1 MASVTLIAG
10 LGFGDE
16 GKGTT
21 VDRLT
26 RARKA
31 KLVVRYNGGAQAGH
45 NVVTSD
51 GRHHCFSQ
59 WGAGTFAGA
68 PTLLSRYMMVSP
80 LFALSEAKRL
90 EGSGIVAPLSLL
102 TVEGGAL
109 VTTQFHVA
117 ANRLRELAR
126 SRNGGVHGSCGMGIG
141 ETQQDALS
149 GAADVIRAEEL
160 RDRTTVLRK
169 LRRCQER
176 KRAEIDAL
184 PFDRTD
190 PAVQQELGVLTDW
203 RDVAL
208 DDYQAFADGV
218 KIVDDRWLHNELKE
232 PGHVIFEGAQGVL
245 LDQDWGFHPHTTW
258 SECTF
263 ANAQR
268 LLAGVGVRR
277 VDRLGV
283 LRAYHTRHGAGPFPT
298 ESADF
303 EAFSAD
309 DHNCHTPWQHGFRS
323 GAFDLVLARYALEV
337 VGGCDGLVLTHVDK
351 IDKLKEVAVCHSY
364 DQPLMGQIELL
375 ARHPTHTRPF
385 GTAMDRLPLGSCPP
399 AIPDLLYQE
408 ELGRLL
414 ASSRPRCSRIRVTS
428 GMRYAFQLS
437 EALETPLVMAST
449 GPTEKDKVFVDRDR
463 VDTWPAFTTG

>member
-1 MASVTLIAG
+1 MASVTVVVG

-59 WGAGTFAGA
+59 WGSGTFAGA
-68 PTLLSRYMMVSP
+68 PTLLSRYMMVNP
-80 LFALSEAKRL
+80 IFALSEAKRL
-90 EGSGIVAPLSLL
+90 EGSGIMAPLLLL

-126 SRNGGVHGSCGMGIG
+126 GRGGGVHGSCGMGIG
-141 ETQQDALS
+141 ETQQDAIS

-160 RDRTTVLRK
+160 RDRTTLLRK

-176 KRAEIDAL
+176 KRAEVEAL
-184 PFDRTD
+184 PFDRSA
-190 PAVQQELGVLTDW
+190 PAVQQELEVLTDW

-218 KIVDDRWLHNELKE
+218 KIVDDRWLHKELRE
-232 PGHVIFEGAQGVL
+232 PGHVLFEGAQGVL

-263 ANAQR
+263 ANAHR
-268 LLAGVGVRR
+268 LLAGSGAERR
-277 VDRLGV
+277 VERLGV
-283 LRAYHTRHGAGPFPT
+283 LRVYHTRHGAGPFPT
-298 ESADF
+298 ESAEF
-303 EAFSAD
+303 APFSAD

-323 GAFDLVLARYALEV
+323 GALDLVLARYALEV
-337 VGGCDGLVLTHVDK
+337 VGGCDGLVFTHL
-351 IDKLKEVAVCHSY
+351 DKLDKVKDVAVCHAY
-364 DQPLMGQIELL
+364 DDTMVWPSVPSPPLMDRLGQ
-375 ARHPTHTRPF
+375 
-385 GTAMDRLPLGSCPP
+385 RLPLGSSPP
-399 AIPDLLYQE
+399 TIPDLQYQE

-414 ASSRPRCSRIRVTS
+414 TKACPRYRRFKLN
-428 GMRYAFQLS
+428 GAMRHAMHLG
-437 EALETPLVMAST
+437 ELLDTPVVMVST
-449 GPTEKDKVFVDRDR
+449 GPTEKDKAFVGRDW
-463 VDTWPAFTTG
+463 VDGPRTNQAASF